1 MSIFSPVQISCVCK
15 HAFAFSIFLSKKL
28 VDDAVVCKFLGKK
41 TIPIVL
47 LTPTVCGMD

>member
-41 TIPIVL
+41 PIPIVL